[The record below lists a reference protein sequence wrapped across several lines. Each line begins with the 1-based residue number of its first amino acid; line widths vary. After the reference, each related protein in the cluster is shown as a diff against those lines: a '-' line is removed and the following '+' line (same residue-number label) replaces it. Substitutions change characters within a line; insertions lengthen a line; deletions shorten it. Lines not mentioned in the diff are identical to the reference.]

1 MIYTKQNC
9 VFISGDSGKRNII
22 EVKRTLS
29 QQKIGHMNQAIA
41 QTIVFSFLQGKE
53 MSDLFL
59 VPNVLISPKEFRVIM
74 YDSKNDFLICS
85 QPLCIF
91 AQEERSLDKSS
102 IIFLWMVLHYEIFS
116 GTVNLKDSFDNNART
131 EISEALKAKFEE
143 MAGTRFNIYRDNLK
157 FCEQSII
164 SPREEYFPNKKSLVN
179 GTDVFFI
186 SVNRC
191 PILQNMHVR

>member
-1 MIYTKQNC
+1 MIYTKQKC

-29 QQKIGHMNQAIA
+29 QQKIGNMNQAIA

-59 VPNVLISPKEFRVIM
+59 VPNFLISPKEFRVIM

-91 AQEERSLDKSS
+91 TQSKSLDMSS

-116 GTVNLKDSFDNNART
+116 GTVNLKDSFVNNNRRD
-131 EISEALKAKFEE
+131 ISKALKAKFEE
-143 MAGTRFNIYRDNLK
+143 RAGTRFNIYRDNLK
-157 FCEQSII
+157 FCEHGII

-179 GTDVFFI
+179 GTDVF
-186 SVNRC
+186 S
-191 PILQNMHVR
+191 